1 MPLLFII
8 GFFLWVWAELAMLVA
23 IGGEVG
29 VLLTIAGI
37 FVTAMVGM
45 WLLRTQGRI
54 IMSTLKT
61 QLARGEAPVASL
73 AAGVSI
79 LAGAV
84 LMLIPGYIT
93 DGIGLVLFLPV
104 IRTLV
109 GAYLLK
115 AITRRGH
122 MMMRGGPFGGGPFGG
137 GSPFGE
143 GSAGGHSFG
152 DRRFGMGGQA
162 RPDNETSFRPNP
174 GPDDDVIE
182 GDFEERHPDRDKID
196 KM

>member
-45 WLLRTQGRI
+45 WLLRTQGRM

-79 LAGAV
+79 MAGAV

-122 MMMRGGPFGGGPFGG
+122 VMMRGSLFGGGPFGG
-137 GSPFGE
+137 DSP
-143 GSAGGHSFG
+143 GGRPFG
-152 DRRFGMGGQA
+152 DRWSGMGGPA
-162 RPDNETSFRPNP
+162 RPDNENGFRPNP
-174 GPDDDVIE
+174 GSEDDVIE

-196 KM
+196 KQ

>member
-45 WLLRTQGRI
+45 WLLRTQGRM

-79 LAGAV
+79 MAGAV

-109 GAYLLK
+109 GAYLLQ

-122 MMMRGGPFGGGPFGG
+122 VMMRGGPFGGGPFGAGTSGDSPG
-137 GSPFGE
+137 GS
-143 GSAGGHSFG
+143 SFG
-152 DRRFGMGGQA
+152 TRWSGMGGQA
-162 RPDNETSFRPNP
+162 RPDNENGFRRNTSH
-174 GPDDDVIE
+174 DDDVIE

-196 KM
+196 KP